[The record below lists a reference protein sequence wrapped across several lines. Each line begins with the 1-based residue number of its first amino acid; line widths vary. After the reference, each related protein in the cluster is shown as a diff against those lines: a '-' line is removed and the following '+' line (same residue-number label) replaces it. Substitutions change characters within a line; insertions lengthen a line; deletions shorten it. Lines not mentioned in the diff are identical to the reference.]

1 MARSG
6 EAARRSKPDH
16 PAAGHGLRSVLT
28 GAVLLLAAAC
38 ASPGAE
44 VRQMGRSPVGQATQ
58 PSGSLAAQGPFQ
70 PDLVLTV
77 CSMSVSNA
85 PRIDARRM
93 VDGFSPLIRVNG
105 LILAA
110 APVNNAC
117 VSSGFGP
124 RFGRMHEGLDLQATP
139 AGPVYAAAPGRI
151 RELRRASGY
160 GLQLVIDHGRGV
172 FTRYAHLASYA
183 ANLREGVYVGFGQKL
198 GLMGDTGNATAV
210 HLHYEILR
218 GRWGERGSYG
228 LTPTDPL
235 SYPPYRIAETST
247 TARGP

>member
-1 MARSG
+1 MVQSG
-6 EAARRSKPDH
+6 KAASRSKPD
-16 PAAGHGLRSVLT
+16 PRSARCALRPVLA
-28 GAVLLLAAAC
+28 GAVLVVATAC
-38 ASPGAE
+38 ASPGGE
-44 VRQMGRSPVGQATQ
+44 VRQAGQPTPLPPGA

-77 CSMSVSNA
+77 CNMSVSNA
-85 PRIDARRM
+85 PR
-93 VDGFSPLIRVNG
+93 VDGRQVVEGFSPLIRVNG

-110 APVNNAC
+110 APVNDAC

-139 AGPVYAAAPGRI
+139 AGPVYSAAPGRI
-151 RELRRASGY
+151 RELRTASGY

-183 ANLREGVYVGFGQKL
+183 PGLQEGVYVGFGQKL
-198 GLMGDTGNATAV
+198 GMMGDTGNATAV

-218 GRWGERGSYG
+218 GRWGARGSYG

-235 SYPPYRIAETST
+235 GYPAYRVADASSPATGS
-247 TARGP
+247 